1 MSTKVRLY
9 FSEKIQSDLISH
21 LTEHQS
27 HYVKD
32 VMRLK
37 VGDGFSIFNEQGE
50 WNAVIENY
58 KKGNTNIKILEK
70 VRNKKNEKNIWL
82 AFSLIK
88 KNPLDMMIQ
97 KATELG
103 IQKFIPILS
112 ERSIVRDINIER
124 MKKII
129 VEASEQSNRISI
141 PEILKPESLKVFL
154 KNFSKDGKLIFCDI
168 NSINSDLKNSVL
180 KQNNKIPI
188 CILIGPEGDFSEIER
203 QSIIDINQS
212 FSLSLASN
220 ILRAETAAIAA
231 ISIVNFY
238 LDSQ

>member
-58 KKGNTNIKILEK
+58 KKGYTNIKILAK
-70 VRNKKNEKNIWL
+70 VRNKENEKNIWL
-82 AFSLIK
+82 AFSPIRS
-88 KNPLDMMIQ
+88 NYFNFMIQ

-103 IQKFIPILS
+103 VTKFLPIIFD
-112 ERSIVRDINIER
+112 RTIVRKINNER
-124 MKKII
+124 LKKII
-129 VEASEQSNRISI
+129 IEASEQSNRINIPSI
-141 PEILKPESLKVFL
+141 EKAQNL
-154 KNFSKDGKLIFCDI
+154 KNFLSKYKNKIDLIFTDLNTENKKLDI
-168 NSINSDLKNSVL
+168 KKVKN
-180 KQNNKIPI
+180 IPI
-188 CILIGPEGDFSEIER
+188 CIIIGPEGDFSEKER
-203 QSIIDINQS
+203 KEILTFEGVKPIKINE
-212 FSLSLASN
+212 N
-220 ILRAETAAIAA
+220 ILRSETAAISTL
-231 ISIVNFY
+231 SIIIYCLN
-238 LDSQ
+238 L

>member
-58 KKGNTNIKILEK
+58 KKGYTNIKILEK
-70 VRNKKNEKNIWL
+70 VRNKENEKNIWL

-112 ERSIVRDINIER
+112 ERSIVRNINNER
-124 MKKII
+124 IKKII

-141 PEILKPESLKVFL
+141 PEILKPKSLKVFL
-154 KNFSKDGKLIFCDI
+154 KNFSKDGKLIF
-168 NSINSDLKNSVL
+168 
-180 KQNNKIPI
+180 
-188 CILIGPEGDFSEIER
+188 
-203 QSIIDINQS
+203 
-212 FSLSLASN
+212 
-220 ILRAETAAIAA
+220 
-231 ISIVNFY
+231 
-238 LDSQ
+238 

>member
-1 MSTKVRLY
+1 MSAKVRLY
-9 FSEKIQSDLISH
+9 FYGKIQSDLISH
-21 LTEHQS
+21 LTKNQS

-32 VMRLK
+32 VIRLK
-37 VGDGFSIFNEQGE
+37 IGESFSVFNEQGE
-50 WNAVIENY
+50 WNAVIKNY
-58 KKGNTNIKILEK
+58 EKNDACIEILEK
-70 VRNKKNEKNIWL
+70 VRNKENEKNIWL

-112 ERSIVRDINIER
+112 ERSIVRDINIQR
-124 MKKII
+124 VKKII

-141 PEILKPESLKVFL
+141 PEIFKPESLKTFL
-154 KNFSKDGKLIFCDI
+154 KNFPKNGNLIFCDI
-168 NSINSDLKNSVL
+168 NSINSELKNSLL
-180 KQNNKIPI
+180 KQNNKNPI
-188 CILIGPEGDFSEIER
+188 CILIGPEGDFSESER
-203 QSIIDINQS
+203 QSIIDIDQS

-231 ISIVNFY
+231 VSIVNFY